1 MEITRILPIILSDA
15 KEDSRDFYVDVLGF
29 QVAFDSDWF
38 VNVVSPTE
46 PSIGI
51 GILQRDHETV
61 PSAHQTVPQGV
72 TISAQVEDV
81 DKVYAD
87 ERKKGLTIVR
97 ELRDE
102 DYGQRHFM
110 ITDPSKVLIDV
121 CTPIQMSE
129 EFVTGQGSGG

>member
-1 MEITRILPIILSDA
+1 MEITRILPVILSDA
-15 KEDSRDFYVDVLGF
+15 MEDSRDFYVDVLGF

-38 VNVVSPTE
+38 VNVVSPAE

-61 PSAHQTVPQGV
+61 PSAHQTVPRGV
-72 TISAQVEDV
+72 TISIQVEDA

-87 ERKKGLTIVR
+87 ARKKGLTIVR

-110 ITDPSKVLIDV
+110 ITDPNNVLIDV
-121 CTPIQMSE
+121 CTPVQMSGD
-129 EFVTGQGSGG
+129 FATGQGNDG